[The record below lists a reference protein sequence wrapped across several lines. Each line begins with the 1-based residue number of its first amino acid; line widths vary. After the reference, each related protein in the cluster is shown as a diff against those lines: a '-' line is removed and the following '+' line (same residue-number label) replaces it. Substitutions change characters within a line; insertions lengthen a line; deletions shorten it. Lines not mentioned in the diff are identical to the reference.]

1 MRHYKK
7 YIKKY
12 GFLFSI
18 AIVFLMIE
26 AICDLLLPTI
36 LASIIDNGVA
46 NNDLQYVLNMGGMM
60 LLVTGIGALGAI
72 IRNIISSNLSQR
84 LGAELRSDLYRK
96 IQSLRLEEMNQF
108 EASSLVTRL
117 TNDVNQ
123 VQMFVNGLMRI
134 MVKAPL
140 VCLGSIFMAIRLN
153 ASISWVLLIVIPI
166 VALIIILN
174 MRISLPFFM
183 RVQKATDR
191 LNGVVREFLS
201 GIRVIRAFNRGPF
214 EQSRFDEKNE
224 QLFGTSTKAMR
235 IMSIFSP
242 GISLTVNFGI
252 VLVLLAGG
260 WNINDG
266 QMQVG
271 EVVAYVNYM
280 TQILISLMMITM
292 IFNMFVRARVSAGR
306 ISEVLGTNHVSDM
319 KAKEAS
325 IRQEGGVFDH
335 VDFSYHGTED
345 YVVKDVSLHVRPGET
360 VGIIGSTGAGKSS
373 LVNLL
378 LRLYEPSRG
387 SIYIN
392 GENIHAMDLKQ
403 LRDQIAYVPQKSTLF
418 TGTIK
423 ENILWGKADAGMED
437 IQHAARIA
445 QADAFISRL
454 PDGYD
459 TQLGQGGVNLSGG
472 QKQRVSIARALLK
485 DAPILILDDS
495 TSALDAVT
503 EQRLKEALSEDRKE
517 KIVFLIAQ
525 RITSI
530 MDADLIIVMEN
541 GKIAGAGKHEELAK
555 DNSVYKEIILSQLGT
570 EMETSG

>member
-7 YIKKY
+7 YVKKY

-140 VCLGSIFMAIRLN
+140 VCLGSIFMAVRLN

-224 QLFGTSTKAMR
+224 ELFGTSTKAMR

-325 IRQEGGVFDH
+325 IRQEGVVFDH

-392 GENIHAMDLKQ
+392 GENIHAMDLKR
-403 LRDQIAYVPQKSTLF
+403 LREQIAYVPQKSTLF

-423 ENILWGKADAGMED
+423 ENILWGKAAAGMEE
-437 IQHAARIA
+437 IQHASRIA

-485 DAPILILDDS
+485 NAPILILDDS

-503 EQRLKEALSEDRKE
+503 EQRLKEALSEERRD

>member
-1 MRHYKK
+1 
-7 YIKKY
+7 
-12 GFLFSI
+12 
-18 AIVFLMIE
+18 
-26 AICDLLLPTI
+26 
-36 LASIIDNGVA
+36 
-46 NNDLQYVLNMGGMM
+46 
-60 LLVTGIGALGAI
+60 
-72 IRNIISSNLSQR
+72 
-84 LGAELRSDLYRK
+84 
-96 IQSLRLEEMNQF
+96 
-108 EASSLVTRL
+108 
-117 TNDVNQ
+117 
-123 VQMFVNGLMRI
+123 
-134 MVKAPL
+134 
-140 VCLGSIFMAIRLN
+140 
-153 ASISWVLLIVIPI
+153 
-166 VALIIILN
+166 
-174 MRISLPFFM
+174 M
-183 RVQKATDR
+183 RVQKATDQ

-306 ISEVLGTNHVSDM
+306 ISEVLGTNHVFEM
-319 KAKEAS
+319 KAQDTS
-325 IRQEGGVFDH
+325 IRQEGVMFDH
-335 VDFSYHGTED
+335 VSFSYHGTED

-392 GENIHAMDLKQ
+392 GENIHSMDLKQ

-437 IQHAARIA
+437 IQHASRIA

-454 PDGYD
+454 PEGYD

-485 DAPILILDDS
+485 NAPILILDDS

-503 EQRLKEALSEDRKE
+503 EQRLKEALREDRKK

-555 DNSVYKEIILSQLGT
+555 DNPVYKEIILSQLGT